1 MHQKS
6 WRLALRILQKTSLFD
21 ITKTLKKIIKKKEK
35 SNVRNENQKPQI
47 KVIKQSE
54 NSNEQKSHSPSKNY
68 VKSPS
73 KSF

>member
-1 MHQKS
+1 M
-6 WRLALRILQKTSLFD
+6 KTCTQD
-21 ITKTLKKIIKKKEK
+21 IAKNKFVWHYENTKENYKKKKEK